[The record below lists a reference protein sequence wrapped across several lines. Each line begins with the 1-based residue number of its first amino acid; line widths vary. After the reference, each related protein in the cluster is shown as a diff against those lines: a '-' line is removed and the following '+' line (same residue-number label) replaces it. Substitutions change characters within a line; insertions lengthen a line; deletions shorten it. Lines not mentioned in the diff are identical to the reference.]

1 MALLKDI
8 NDKVYK
14 IIGAC
19 MEVHKTL
26 GPGYSIDFYRKAL
39 EVEFEQ
45 KELQFESQKS
55 VQVVYKEVLVGSFE
69 VDFVVANDVVVSL
82 RSQDTLKD
90 VEIQQVL
97 RCLNLLECSMGLLVN
112 FGGAKIQY
120 KRVLPS
126 HQQSQTRKEPFR
138 YTGHREMGK
147 TREGNPVI

>member
-1 MALLKDI
+1 MALLKDV

-26 GPGYSIDFYRKAL
+26 GPGYSIEYYRKAL

-45 KELQFESQKS
+45 KELKFESQKP
-55 VQVVYKEVLVGSFE
+55 VEVMYKEVMVGSFE
-69 VDFVVANDVVVSL
+69 VDFVVAEDVVIAL
-82 RSQDTLKD
+82 RSQDMLKD

-97 RCLNLLECSMGLLVN
+97 RCLNLLECSIGLLVN
-112 FGGAKIQY
+112 FGGVKIQY
-120 KRVLPS
+120 KRILPS
-126 HQQSQTRKEPFR
+126 HSQAQARKDPYR

>member
-1 MALLKDI
+1 MALMKDV

-39 EVEFEQ
+39 EVEFDQ
-45 KELQFESQKS
+45 KGLEFESQKS
-55 VQVVYKEVLVGSFE
+55 IQVVYKEVMVGSFE
-69 VDFVVANDVVVSL
+69 VDFIVAGDVIISL

-90 VEIQQVL
+90 IEIQQVL
-97 RCLNLLECSMGLLVN
+97 RCLNLMECSIGLLVN
-112 FGGAKIQY
+112 FGGVKIQY

-126 HQQSQTRKEPFR
+126 HAQGQTRKEPYR
-138 YTGHREMGK
+138 YTGYREMGK

>member
-1 MALLKDI
+1 MALMKEV
-8 NDKVYK
+8 NEKVYK

-45 KELQFESQKS
+45 KRLEFESQKS
-55 VQVVYKEVLVGSFE
+55 VQVVYKEVMVGSFN
-69 VDFVVANDVVVSL
+69 VDFIIDKDVIISL
-82 RSQDTLKD
+82 RSQDALKD
-90 VEIQQVL
+90 IEIQQVL
-97 RCLNLLECSMGLLVN
+97 RCLSLLECSIGLLVN
-112 FGGAKIQY
+112 FGGVKIQY

-126 HQQSQTRKEPFR
+126 YSQSQIRKEPYR
-138 YTGHREMGK
+138 YTGFREMGK

>member
-1 MALLKDI
+1 
-8 NDKVYK
+8 
-14 IIGAC
+14 

-45 KELQFESQKS
+45 KELKFESQKS
-55 VQVVYKEVLVGSFE
+55 VQVMFKEVMVGFFE
-69 VDFVVANDVVVSL
+69 VDFVIAGDVVVSL
-82 RSQDTLKD
+82 RSQDMLKD

-97 RCLNLLECSMGLLVN
+97 RCLNLLKCGIGLLVN
-112 FGGAKIQY
+112 FGGVKIQY

-126 HQQSQTRKEPFR
+126 HSQGQTRKEQPYR